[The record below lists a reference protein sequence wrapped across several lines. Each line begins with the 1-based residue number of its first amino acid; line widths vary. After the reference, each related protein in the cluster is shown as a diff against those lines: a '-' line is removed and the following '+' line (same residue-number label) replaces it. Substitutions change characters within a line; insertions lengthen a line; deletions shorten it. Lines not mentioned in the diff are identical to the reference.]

1 MVGIHVKMNVETA
14 AGKQATLLDGPLVV
28 ELGDRA
34 AVGLCGG
41 LLAQLGARVILVEP
55 RAPLRHDKWRQ
66 RSVCAAGKQSIV
78 LDRGNPQDQA
88 SLERLVALADVLL
101 LSSDVTVE
109 DRAFWQR
116 PRHRRLVICDITA
129 FGHTGPLAGTAL
141 PEALVEAMA
150 GIVDTTGPPGAPP
163 AAVGTPLLEAHA
175 AAYAACA
182 VVAALRV
189 ARQLG
194 TGQRIDAALFDVGV
208 TSLVNHYALHT
219 AGKSTRRSGNRHPLF
234 LPWGAFQTAD
244 GWILI
249 CAATDEQWRRICAAI
264 GARELAD
271 DPRFA
276 TSTARLDNVEQ
287 LDKLLNA
294 WTLRLTRDD
303 CEARLHGAGIACGPI
318 VPAAAMTAEPNLVH
332 RHSIAAIPDREH
344 QSTTLV
350 CASPLRGHPVGG
362 VDAAFVP
369 ARDGDRQAIL
379 DFIHAAAG
387 SAASAAEAGVSGDP
401 QLPQAVLAGVRVV
414 EVGHYTTVPMTS
426 RLMGAL
432 GADVIKVEPPGGDAA
447 RRAAPLRADGLAY
460 VFAIGNT
467 DKRGIVLDLRLPQD
481 RDCLHRILATADVL
495 VENLK
500 PGSLARLG
508 FDGPTL
514 RQRHPQLVY
523 CAVTGFGA
531 DSAYAGRAGLDT
543 VIQGMSGLM
552 SLTLIDGMP
561 TKTGVSASD
570 MLGGVFGLLALLS
583 ALELRDRCGI
593 AVHFDLSMQDA
604 TVWSTQLEWNG
615 QGAGSRRVALVRA
628 ADGFVAVAT
637 DDADAAGP
645 PPLPDPD
652 PGLTRAAI
660 VDTLRPLAAA
670 AVLTVPEVFSH
681 PQVAARELLLVRTG
695 ADGDS
700 WPVFA
705 PPIRLLATPAR
716 VRSVIPRLGFDSAS
730 IRAEFACPPTAPTA
744 PPAAAAATRH
754 FSVSPESRL

>member
-1 MVGIHVKMNVETA
+1 MDLASISMVGTQVKMTGETT
-14 AGKQATLLDGPLVV
+14 AGKRPTLLDGPIVV

-55 RAPLRHDKWRQ
+55 RAPSRHDKWRQ
-66 RSVCAAGKQSIV
+66 RPVCAAGKQSIV
-78 LDRGNPQDQA
+78 LDRGNPHDRA
-88 SLERLVALADVLL
+88 WLESLVALADVLL
-101 LSSDVTVE
+101 LSSDVTDE
-109 DRAFWQR
+109 DRALWQR
-116 PRHRRLVICDITA
+116 PRDRRLVICDITA

-141 PEALVEAMA
+141 PEALVEAMT
-150 GIVDTTGPPGAPP
+150 GIVDTTGPQGGAP
-163 AAVGTPLLEAHA
+163 AAVGTPVLETHA

-189 ARQLG
+189 ARKQG
-194 TGQRIDAALFDVGV
+194 TGQRIDVALFDVGV
-208 TSLVNHYALHT
+208 TSLVNHLALHA
-219 AGKSTRRSGNRHPLF
+219 AGKPTGRTGNRHPLS
-234 LPWGAFQTAD
+234 LPWGTFRTAD

-249 CAATDEQWRRICAAI
+249 CAGTDEHWRRICDAI
-264 GARELAD
+264 GTRAFAD

-276 TSTARLDNVEQ
+276 TSTARLEHVRQ
-287 LDKLLNA
+287 LDEILNG
-294 WTLRLTRDD
+294 WTAQLTRDE
-303 CEARLHGAGIACGPI
+303 CESRLHSAGIVCGRI
-318 VPAAAMTAEPNLVH
+318 VPVAELTGEPNLVH
-332 RHSIAAIPDREH
+332 RHSIAAIADRNDE
-344 QSTTLV
+344 STIQIS
-350 CASPLRGHPVGG
+350 ASPFRGNPVGG

-379 DFIHAAAG
+379 ALID
-387 SAASAAEAGVSGDP
+387 ASPMTTAEDAVTGDP
-401 QLPQAVLAGVRVV
+401 PVPSTALAGVRVV
-414 EVGHYTTVPMTS
+414 EVGHYTTAPLTS

-432 GADVIKVEPPGGDAA
+432 GADVIKVEPPVGDVT
-447 RRAAPLRADGLAY
+447 RRSAPLRGDGLAY

-467 DKRGIVLDLRLPQD
+467 DKRGIVLDLRLPED

-508 FDGPTL
+508 LDGPTL
-514 RQRHPQLVY
+514 RRRHPHLIY

-552 SLTLIDGMP
+552 SLTMIDGMP

-570 MLGGVFGLLALLS
+570 MLGGVIALLALLS
-583 ALELRDRCGI
+583 ALELRDRSGI

-615 QGAGSRRVALVRA
+615 HGAGSRRVALVRA

-637 DDADAAGP
+637 DDGDQAGP
-645 PPLPDPD
+645 QPD

-660 VDTLRPLAAA
+660 VDSLRPGAAA
-670 AVLTVPEVFSH
+670 PVLTVPEVFGH
-681 PQVAARELLLVRTG
+681 PQVAARELLLVRPT

-716 VRSVIPRLGFDSAS
+716 VRSVLPQLGFGSES
-730 IRAEFACPPTAPTA
+730 IRAEFASPPPA
-744 PPAAAAATRH
+744 PPAGPAAARH
-754 FSVSPESRL
+754 FGTSPETRL